1 MSIKQIASATCLFGV
16 GLVAGMVARNQL
28 FPTDEPPAL
37 DENELRRLEDLEH
50 RVREAEARRVKRV
63 QAMDQKLQNPPDID
77 TRN

>member
-1 MSIKQIASATCLFGV
+1 M
-16 GLVAGMVARNQL
+16 
-28 FPTDEPPAL
+28 